1 MKKKVPFIAAY
12 WWCMLL
18 FVLGVSVLFLG
29 NHDGGVSESENRTL
43 QAFPHFSFK
52 SWFDGTFSGELEAYL
67 SDQMPG
73 RDPILKTSNRI
84 LGLFDATSEK
94 DRILDQGM
102 IEALDEMANGHE
114 EEPEEEDSVV
124 AEITETAATPVPLP
138 ETPTPEATPASDPFA
153 TPAPTPVDPAV
164 KDTSMVRRFSL
175 KRTDGRLS
183 TQFQFGKDAIEQL
196 DRDNPLA
203 NSASFQIYLYD
214 AANQSAFVNHL
225 KTLPQFRRI
234 RYAAETAEV
243 MANISRVITMGG
255 LVLILL
261 LVGIAI
267 LLISNTIKL
276 SVYVRR
282 NEVEI
287 MKYIGATDAFVRTPF
302 VVEGIIIGILGAI
315 LPALLI
321 YFTYEALLA
330 LIVQQFTTSFSHMI
344 HFMDTKSIML
354 GLAPIFLGVGIVVGV
369 LGSLFSMQ
377 RYLKV

>member
-1 MKKKVPFIAAY
+1 MKLHSY
-12 WWCMLL
+12 
-18 FVLGVSVLFLG
+18 GVAVRQGLQGIHRNRWMVVASVLTVSACLFILGIVYCIVINVQAIADELDDNLGIVAFLSE
-29 NHDGGVSESENRTL
+29 NVSEDSIPTLKAQVEQMEGVKEVVYVSAEEAWQNFKESMGFSE
-43 QAFPHFSFK
+43 
-52 SWFDGTFSGELEAYL
+52 
-67 SDQMPG
+67 
-73 RDPILKTSNRI
+73 
-84 LGLFDATSEK
+84 
-94 DRILDQGM
+94 
-102 IEALDEMANGHE
+102 
-114 EEPEEEDSVV
+114 
-124 AEITETAATPVPLP
+124 
-138 ETPTPEATPASDPFA
+138 
-153 TPAPTPVDPAV
+153 
-164 KDTSMVRRFSL
+164 
-175 KRTDGRLS
+175 
-183 TQFQFGKDAIEQL
+183 QFGKDAIEQL

>member
-1 MKKKVPFIAAY
+1 MKLHSY
-12 WWCMLL
+12 
-18 FVLGVSVLFLG
+18 GVAVRQGLQGIHRNRWMVVASVLTVSACLFILGIVYCIVINVQAIADELDDNLGIVAFLSE
-29 NHDGGVSESENRTL
+29 NVSEDSIPTL
-43 QAFPHFSFK
+43 KAQV
-52 SWFDGTFSGELEAYL
+52 E
-67 SDQMPG
+67 QMEG
-73 RDPILKTSNRI
+73 VKEVVYVS
-84 LGLFDATSEK
+84 A
-94 DRILDQGM
+94 
-102 IEALDEMANGHE
+102 E
-114 EEPEEEDSVV
+114 E
-124 AEITETAATPVPLP
+124 
-138 ETPTPEATPASDPFA
+138 
-153 TPAPTPVDPAV
+153 
-164 KDTSMVRRFSL
+164 
-175 KRTDGRLS
+175 
-183 TQFQFGKDAIEQL
+183 QFGKDAIEQL

-302 VVEGIIIGILGAI
+302 VVKGIIIGILGAI

-330 LIVQQFTTSFSHMI
+330 LIVQQFTTSFSQMI

-354 GLAPIFLGVGIVVGV
+354 SLAPIFLGVGIVVGV